1 MIYKTL
7 TEIRQSELNADCGK
21 GFSRCCLT
29 EQDSYTGRASV
40 PALWESIN
48 CEGISIGSLQI
59 MKALIARGWT
69 VIGVEIA
76 RTDVEKRATL
86 TLQEGYRRPGLP
98 PPPPPPSGCENS
110 FSSCNEGKA
119 TRDNLHRKEGMDRPR
134 ELVQL
139 RLLPNCRSVP
149 QGGGKIG
156 RR

>member
-86 TLQEGYRRPGLP
+86 TLQEGYRRPGLTP
-98 PPPPPPSGCENS
+98 PPHLVVKTPSPRATKERQPGIICIERKGWIVPAS
-110 FSSCNEGKA
+110 WSSCGSSP
-119 TRDNLHRKEGMDRPR
+119 T
-134 ELVQL
+134 V
-139 RLLPNCRSVP
+139 VP
-149 QGGGKIG
+149 SRRGGGGKIG